1 MPDDKVVNFP
11 MTSEVDRQFL
21 DLERQK
27 EKIREQLED
36 ILSLNESFT
45 DRNEK

>member
-11 MTSEVDRQFL
+11 MTSEVDQQFL